1 MIEKIFR
8 YCENRLPQK
17 DLKELYNWVN
27 ESENNRMIFAKVKN
41 YYAQKEI
48 SKSRKYSRSERE
60 RILEQIFENQGW
72 YRKFRFRPNI
82 VPVAV
87 QLAMSFVV
95 VVAIL
100 FGMNR
105 FNQNEREKSAA
116 QYLAA
121 NVKSA
126 NKKAILVLSNG
137 QEMLLGVKEYS
148 GEQRSRS
155 KSDRFEAEDD
165 GTIVMFNNRVGAN
178 GRVGINDT
186 ERIDDRVGANDQ
198 VAVNDRK
205 EARNRVEANGR
216 IGKINSIS
224 TELGGYY
231 SALLPDGSEVW
242 INSKSKLSFPDNFG
256 EKQRRVTLEGEAF
269 FSVKKID
276 GIPFIVEIGDRS
288 VKVLGTEFNLKVYKD
303 EPTLKL
309 SLVKG
314 AVEFNDAVTGYS
326 HTLSPKKELVFDLL
340 TGKAIEREF
349 DPYVYSAW
357 KEGYFLFEESNL
369 KEIVQ
374 MISRWY
380 NITVKLES
388 EEYNSRLF
396 NGKVSRDQGIMP
408 IMSKLQLS
416 YKFRYYMEED
426 ILIIK

>member
-1 MIEKIFR
+1 MIDKVFK

-27 ESENNRMIFAKVKN
+27 ESENNRVIFAKVKN
-41 YYAQKEI
+41 FYAHKEI
-48 SKSRKYSRSERE
+48 ESAVKLSHAERE
-60 RILEQIFENQGW
+60 RIIGEIYESQGW

-82 VPVAV
+82 APVAV

-165 GTIVMFNNRVGAN
+165 GTIVRFNNRVGT
-178 GRVGINDT
+178 NDL
-186 ERIDDRVGANDQ
+186 

-205 EARNRVEANGR
+205 EARNRVEANGLV
-216 IGKINSIS
+216 GKINTIS

-269 FSVKKID
+269 FSVKKMD

-288 VKVLGTEFNLKVYKD
+288 VKVLGTEFNVKAYRE
-303 EPTLKL
+303 EPTVKL

-340 TGKAIEREF
+340 TGNAVERAF
-349 DPYVYSAW
+349 DPYVYNAW
-357 KEGYFLFEESNL
+357 KDGYFLFEESNL

-388 EEYNSRLF
+388 QEYNSRLF

-416 YKFRYYMEED
+416 YKFRYYMEENV
-426 ILIIK
+426 LIIK